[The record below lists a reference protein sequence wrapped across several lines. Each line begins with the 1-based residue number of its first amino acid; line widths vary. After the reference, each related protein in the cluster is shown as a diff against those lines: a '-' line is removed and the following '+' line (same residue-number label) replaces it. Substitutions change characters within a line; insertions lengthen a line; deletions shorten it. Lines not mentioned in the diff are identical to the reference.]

1 MSDATPQ
8 LTVLNPW
15 SQAAVGTL
23 AMHSEA
29 DAQEALETA
38 HRCFQDRDA
47 WLSPARRIEILKR
60 FGELCQ
66 AQYDELVSTAV
77 QEGGKPLMDTK
88 AEITRALNGVELA
101 IRAVANLQGTE
112 IPMGVNP
119 ASQHRFAH
127 TYYEPRGVVLA
138 ISAFNHPFNLII
150 HQVVTAVA
158 AGCPVVVK
166 PASSTPLSCA
176 KAVALLHEAGL
187 PKAWCQM
194 LVVPGKVAQSLVQD
208 PRVAFLS
215 FIGSAK
221 VGWKL
226 RSLLPPGATCALE
239 HGGVAP
245 VILDKSADLE
255 AAVAPLVKGGF
266 YHAGQVCV
274 SVQRIYLPEQKAES
288 FIASFVAAVKAL
300 NTGDPMSPDTQV
312 GPLISASEVERVDN
326 WVKEAIA
333 GGAQC
338 LCGGSPLNDHAYT
351 PTVLLNPP
359 KDSKVSTQE
368 VFGPV
373 VCLYTYDTLDDAIDQ
388 ANALDFD
395 FQAAVF
401 AKDLDVALYASRRL
415 KAMAVMVNDHTAF
428 RVDWMPFGGHRQSG
442 LGVGG
447 IAHSIKDMSLER
459 LVVFHSSKL

>member
-1 MSDATPQ
+1 MSNSASE
-8 LTVLNPW
+8 LTVTNPW
-15 SQAAVGTL
+15 SQATVGTL
-23 AMHSEA
+23 PRHSEA
-29 DAQEALETA
+29 DAMQALDRA
-38 HRCFQDRDA
+38 HRCFLDRKS

-66 AQYDELVSTAV
+66 EAYDELVETAV
-77 QEGGKPLMDTK
+77 QEGGKPLVDTK

-101 IRAVANLQGTE
+101 ISAIANLHGTE
-112 IPMGVNP
+112 IPMGINA
-119 ASQHRFAH
+119 ASQRRFAH
-127 TYYEPRGVVLA
+127 TYFEPRGVVLA

-176 KAVALLHEAGL
+176 KAVELLHAAGL
-187 PKAWCQM
+187 PESWCQM
-194 LVVPGKVAQSLVQD
+194 VVIPGKVAQNLVQD

-215 FIGSAK
+215 FIGSAQI
-221 VGWKL
+221 GWTL

-245 VILDKSADLE
+245 VIMDESADFE
-255 AAVAPLVKGGF
+255 AAVAPLVKGAF

-274 SVQRIYLPEQKAES
+274 SVQRIFVPSSKIQEFA
-288 FIASFVAAVKAL
+288 ASFVDAAKAL
-300 NTGDPMSPDTQV
+300 VTGDPMSPDTQV
-312 GPLISASEVERVDN
+312 GPLISRSEVERVDS

-333 GGAQC
+333 AGAAC
-338 LCGGSPLNDHAYT
+338 LCGGEPVNAHAYQ

-359 KDSKVSTQE
+359 LDCKLSTQE

-373 VCLYTYDTLDDAIDQ
+373 VAIYSYDELDDAIDQ
-388 ANALDFD
+388 ANALDVE

-401 AKDLDVALYASRRL
+401 AKDLDQALYVSRRL

-428 RVDWMPFGGHRQSG
+428 RVDWMPFGGHRKSG

-447 IAHSIKDMSLER
+447 ISHSIKDMSLER
-459 LVVFHSSKL
+459 LVVIHSASL

>member
-1 MSDATPQ
+1 MSDNASQ
-8 LTVLNPW
+8 LTVINPW
-15 SQAAVGTL
+15 SQATVSTL
-23 AMHSEA
+23 ARQSEA
-29 DAQEALETA
+29 EALEALNTA
-38 HRCFQDRDA
+38 HQCFLDRKS

-60 FGELCQ
+60 FGELCR

-101 IRAVANLQGTE
+101 ISAISNLHGTE

-127 TYYEPRGVVLA
+127 TYFEPRGVVLA

-176 KAVALLHEAGL
+176 KAVELLHEAGL
-187 PKAWCQM
+187 PKPWCQM
-194 LVVPGKVAQSLVQD
+194 VVIPGKVAQTLVQD

-215 FIGSAK
+215 FIGSAEI
-221 VGWKL
+221 GWKL

-245 VILDKSADLE
+245 VILDKSADFQ

-274 SVQRIYLPEQKAES
+274 SVQRVYVPGQEAQAFAES
-288 FIASFVAAVKAL
+288 FVKATQTL
-300 NTGDPMSPDTQV
+300 VTGDPMSDKTQV
-312 GPLISASEVERVDN
+312 GPLISASEVDRVDL

-333 GGAQC
+333 GGAKC
-338 LCGGSPLNDHAYT
+338 LCGGEPLNAHAYK

-359 KDSKVSTQE
+359 LDCKISTQE

-373 VCLYTYDTLDDAIDQ
+373 VAIYTYDALDDAIDA
-388 ANALDFD
+388 ANALDVE

-401 AKDLDVALYASRRL
+401 ARDLDTALYVSRRL

-428 RVDWMPFGGHRQSG
+428 RVDWMPFGGHRKSG

-447 IAHSIKDMSLER
+447 ISHSIKDMSLER
-459 LVVFHSSKL
+459 LVVMHSSSL

>member
-1 MSDATPQ
+1 MSDSASQ

-15 SQAAVGTL
+15 SQATVDTL
-23 AMHSEA
+23 PMDSETTA
-29 DAQEALETA
+29 LAALDAA
-38 HRCFQDRDA
+38 HRCFLDRDG

-60 FGELCQ
+60 FGELCR
-66 AQYDELVSTAV
+66 AQYDDLVATAV

-101 IRAVANLQGTE
+101 IGSISSLHGTE

-127 TYYEPRGVVLA
+127 TYFEPRGVVLA

-194 LVVPGKVAQSLVQD
+194 VVIPGRVAQTLVQD

-215 FIGSAK
+215 FIGSAQI
-221 VGWKL
+221 GWKL

-245 VILDKSADLE
+245 VILDKSADFE

-274 SVQRIYLPEQKAES
+274 SVQRIFVPKANVNA
-288 FIASFVAAVKAL
+288 FVPSFVQAAKAL
-300 NTGDPMSPDTQV
+300 VTGDPMSPDTQV
-312 GPLISASEVERVDN
+312 GPLISASEVERVDR

-333 GGAQC
+333 GGAEC
-338 LCGGSPLNDHAYT
+338 LCGGEPIGTHAYQ

-359 KDSKVSTQE
+359 RDCKVSTQE

-373 VCLYTYDTLDDAIDQ
+373 VAIYSYDALDEAIDQ
-388 ANALDFD
+388 ANALDVD
-395 FQAAVF
+395 FQAAIF

-415 KAMAVMVNDHTAF
+415 NAMAVMVNDHTAF
-428 RVDWMPFGGHRQSG
+428 RVDWMPFGGHRKSG

-447 IAHSIKDMSLER
+447 ISHSIKDMSLER
-459 LVVFHSSKL
+459 LVVFHSPSL